1 MANFDTDHLRN
12 VVLLS
17 HSGAGKTMLVEAMLN
32 DAGVT
37 SRLGKTEEGTTV
49 SDYEPEEAK
58 RAASIQT
65 SILPCPW
72 REHKINI
79 IDTPGYAD
87 YRGEVVS
94 GLRVADG
101 AIIAVAGPSGVEVGT
116 QQMWKM
122 ANESGLRRLIV
133 VTKMDRENADFQR
146 VMDSLVESFGRQCV
160 AIQLPIGS
168 EAQFSGTVN
177 LLDPEAE
184 VPSGLEDVVESARER
199 LTEAAAESDD
209 DLANKY
215 LEGEPLSSEEMI
227 RGLKQGLADGAIV
240 PVMVSA
246 AEAGIGA
253 VDVLDRIVDF
263 LPSPQDRTP
272 EVATSPSN
280 GEEVTIGWDSNGPLA
295 ALVFKTSADTFVGK
309 LSYLKVFSGTLKAD
323 SQLWNATR
331 NESVRVA
338 QLLVVRG
345 KSQEAVQELAPGD
358 IGAVSKITSV
368 LTGDTFCDK
377 DMPLL
382 LAGLSFPEPVC
393 QMAAYP
399 KSKADLDKMSNAL
412 ARISEEDS
420 TLSITRE
427 PDTHEML
434 MGGLGDTHLEVAVEK
449 MKRKFGV
456 EILLQTPKVPYMESV
471 NSQARAEYR
480 HKKQSGGHG
489 QFAHV
494 FLEIEPLS
502 RGSGFQF
509 DQKVVGGSVP
519 REYIPS
525 VEKGCNKA
533 LEEGVLRGYPIVDL
547 KATLVDGSFHP
558 VDSSGVSFE
567 IAGGHALTDGIKE
580 AGPILLEPIM
590 RIAVAVPEQDTGD
603 VMGDLNGR
611 RARILGMMPQ
621 EDGTTVIEAEIPQA
635 EVLRY
640 AVELRSQTQGRGA
653 FSVQFDHYDEVPGHL
668 VQGVVAK
675 QEKEKEKVE
684 AGA

>member
-1 MANFDTDHLRN
+1 MANLDTDHLRN

-37 SRLGKTEEGTTV
+37 SRLGKTEDGTTV

-184 VPSGLEDVVESARER
+184 VPSGLEDAVESARER

-675 QEKEKEKVE
+675 QEKEKVE

>member
-32 DAGVT
+32 AAGVT

-101 AIIAVAGPSGVEVGT
+101 AILAVAGPSGVEVGT

-122 ANESGLRRLIV
+122 ANESGLPRLIV

-184 VPSGLEDVVESARER
+184 VPSGLEEAVESARER

-227 RGLKQGLADGAIV
+227 RGLKQGQADGAIV

-272 EVATSPSN
+272 GVATSPSN

-358 IGAVSKITSV
+358 IGAVAKITSV
-368 LTGDTFCDK
+368 LTGDTFSDK
-377 DMPLL
+377 DMPLH

-399 KSKADLDKMSNAL
+399 KSKADLDKMSNAM
-412 ARISEEDS
+412 ARITEEDS

-427 PDTHEML
+427 PNTHEIL
-434 MGGLGDTHLEVAVEK
+434 LGGLGDTHLEVAVEK
-449 MKRKFGV
+449 MQRKFGV

-533 LEEGVLRGYPIVDL
+533 LEEGVLGGYPIVDL

-675 QEKEKEKVE
+675 QEKEKVE

>member
-32 DAGVT
+32 DVGVT

-184 VPSGLEDVVESARER
+184 VPSGLEDAVESAMER

-675 QEKEKEKVE
+675 QEKEKVE